1 MCPTYATKFFYA
13 SSSLRDGEQ
22 AAHARDHLRP
32 DVRLGIDEQ
41 EVTGF
46 WQDRRVDRIAS
57 PSGGGFVGW
66 GLDREHLSGK
76 KLLTNAQ
83 RQELNGGCV
92 VVSRRLLVG

>member
-22 AAHARDHLRP
+22 AADARDHLRP

-46 WQDRRVDRIAS
+46 WQDRHVERIAS
-57 PSGGGFVGW
+57 LSACGFVGR
-66 GLDREHLSGK
+66 GLGREHLSGK

-83 RQELNGGCV
+83 GQELNG
-92 VVSRRLLVG
+92 